1 MNILIYILAFIGG
14 CTVFSIVLLLT
25 VVIGQYLGN
34 KIGGDNDGK
43 HQS

>member
-1 MNILIYILAFIGG
+1 MSVLIYILAFIGG

-34 KIGGDNDGK
+34 KMGGEDDGEYK
-43 HQS
+43 G